1 MFWLLN
7 YTGKLDKL
15 NTEFSDPHPLIVTNC
30 SVKLNLFPDTF
41 SIIIQ
46 VENQDRDSEAC

>member
-7 YTGKLDKL
+7 YTGKLDKQYWIFWSL
-15 NTEFSDPHPLIVTNC
+15 LIVTNR
-30 SVKLNLFPDTF
+30 SVKLNLFSDTF

-46 VENQDRDSEAC
+46 VENQDRDSDAC